1 MRNQWEAFDDDDEV
15 EIPKTTSNPT
25 RKIKKKIRRKEEK
38 YEKNSSPEL
47 YNEILQLKKQ
57 LKELTTEPVKKTK
70 KKKFK
75 KKRIDKAQK
84 AKEKKWKREKE
95 LEEKRE
101 REKRERDEYII
112 IDNYSER
119 IQLEFQSKKDLIQKT
134 FLSKLGKLFPYP
146 TYVPRPILL
155 YFSDIGPAHREK
167 MYSIKVPEE
176 YSLVGL
182 RNIQKTIY
190 TSLPKL
196 PMDMIKIIWKFYYN
210 PNYLKA
216 GIMIEKFKKKIDKEK
231 DIYNMRMKLYN

>member
-1 MRNQWEAFDDDDEV
+1 
-15 EIPKTTSNPT
+15 
-25 RKIKKKIRRKEEK
+25 
-38 YEKNSSPEL
+38 
-47 YNEILQLKKQ
+47 LKKQ

-84 AKEKKWKREKE
+84 AKEKKWKQEKE

-101 REKRERDEYII
+101 REKREREGYII

-119 IQLEFQSKKDLIQKT
+119 IQLEFQSKKDLIQKNIII
-134 FLSKLGKLFPYP
+134 KLGKLFPYP

-155 YFSDIGPAHREK
+155 YFNEFMCGDPEK
-167 MYSIKVPEE
+167 MYSIKTPEE

-196 PMDMIKIIWKFYYN
+196 PMDIIKIIWKFYYN

-216 GIMIEKFKKKIDKEK
+216 GVMIEKFKKKIDKEK

>member
-1 MRNQWEAFDDDDEV
+1 MPNQWKAFADDNEV

-84 AKEKKWKREKE
+84 AKERKRKREKE
-95 LEEKRE
+95 FAEKSANS
-101 REKRERDEYII
+101 IQP
-112 IDNYSER
+112 NPPTLGNNHMH
-119 IQLEFQSKKDLIQKT
+119 IQLEFQEKKDLIQKT

-155 YFSDIGPAHREK
+155 YFSEWWDCEK
-167 MYSIKVPEE
+167 MYSIKTPEE

-182 RNIQKTIY
+182 RNIQNTIY

-231 DIYNMRMKLYN
+231 DIYNMRMKLYS

>member
-15 EIPKTTSNPT
+15 EIPKTTSNPI

-38 YEKNSSPEL
+38 YEKNPSPEL

-119 IQLEFQSKKDLIQKT
+119 IQLEFQSKKDLIQKR

-155 YFSDIGPAHREK
+155 YFSEWWDCEK
-167 MYSIKVPEE
+167 MYSIKTPEE

-190 TSLPKL
+190 TLFDKL

-216 GIMIEKFKKKIDKEK
+216 GVMIENFKKKIDKEK

>member
-1 MRNQWEAFDDDDEV
+1 M
-15 EIPKTTSNPT
+15 
-25 RKIKKKIRRKEEK
+25 
-38 YEKNSSPEL
+38 
-47 YNEILQLKKQ
+47 KKQ
-57 LKELTTEPVKKTK
+57 LKALTTEPIKKTK

-84 AKEKKWKREKE
+84 AKERKRKREKE
-95 LEEKRE
+95 FAEKSANS
-101 REKRERDEYII
+101 IQP
-112 IDNYSER
+112 NPPTLGNNHMH
-119 IQLEFQSKKDLIQKT
+119 IQLEFQEKKDLIQKT

-155 YFSDIGPAHREK
+155 YFSEWWDCEK
-167 MYSIKVPEE
+167 MYSIKTPEE

-182 RNIQKTIY
+182 RNIQNTIY

-231 DIYNMRMKLYN
+231 DIYNMRMKLYS

>member
-1 MRNQWEAFDDDDEV
+1 MPNQWKAFDDNEEV

-84 AKEKKWKREKE
+84 AKERKRKREKE
-95 LEEKRE
+95 FAEKSANSIQSSPPILGNNH
-101 REKRERDEYII
+101 KH
-112 IDNYSER
+112 
-119 IQLEFQSKKDLIQKT
+119 IQLEFQEKKDLIQKT
-134 FLSKLGKLFPYP
+134 LIIKLGKLFPYP

-155 YFSDIGPAHREK
+155 YFNAFRMRGGPEK
-167 MYSIKVPEE
+167 MYSIKTPEE

-231 DIYNMRMKLYN
+231 DIYNMRMELYN